1 MKLDTNTLKIN
12 DTFKNYKE
20 LCAYLGEEP
29 KKANSKV
36 AQLKEWER
44 YFSFRKEGQKIIIT
58 RYVRK
63 AHSFRCGMDSTNNVY
78 VGIENIHILWYS
90 IRMENKYRHTNTTVS
105 LINYHFVFCPRYRR
119 KIFLIPNVEKRFKE
133 LVKIKCKELE
143 IEIIAIECDKDH
155 SHMFLNCLPTLS
167 PSDIMQQIKG
177 YTSKILREEF
187 SELSKMP
194 SLWTRSYF
202 VSTAGNVCSETI
214 KKYVENQ
221 KKRY

>member
-1 MKLDTNTLKIN
+1 
-12 DTFKNYKE
+12 
-20 LCAYLGEEP
+20 
-29 KKANSKV
+29 
-36 AQLKEWER
+36 
-44 YFSFRKEGQKIIIT
+44 
-58 RYVRK
+58 
-63 AHSFRCGMDSTNNVY
+63 
-78 VGIENIHILWYS
+78 
-90 IRMENKYRHTNTTVS
+90 MENNYRHTNTTVS

-119 KIFLIPNVEKRFKE
+119 KIFLIPKVEQRFKE
-133 LVKIKCKELE
+133 LVKLKCKELE
-143 IEIIAIECDKDH
+143 IEIIAIECDKDHSHIAIECDKDH

-167 PSDIMQQIKG
+167 PSDIMRQIKG

-202 VSTAGNVCSETI
+202 VSTAGSVCSETI